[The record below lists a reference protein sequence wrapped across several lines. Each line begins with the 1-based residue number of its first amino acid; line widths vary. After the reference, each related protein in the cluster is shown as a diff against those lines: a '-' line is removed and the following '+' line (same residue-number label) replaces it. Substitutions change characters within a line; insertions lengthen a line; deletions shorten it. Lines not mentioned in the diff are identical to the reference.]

1 MSSFGT
7 SKGFQSDRWLLVKVS
22 QSLLLCFWLYHQLTE
37 AQCKNDQ
44 ITSVILSV
52 YVALQYLI
60 YLMFFQIHSLWWDT
74 RNPGNGWWIISVVRR
89 ERKSSQIDSSH
100 LSSSQ
105 VIILAF
111 SKRCIPLQLVHLLA
125 TSFALYPAAPHPCP
139 TPLRCAQPSLV
150 LQWFLGGEEI
160 VIMVFHVI
168 HLHVPGPF
176 CPQELLSF
184 REQHAKESEQTVVR
198 LVTQHKRK
206 RERKQGC

>member
-1 MSSFGT
+1 
-7 SKGFQSDRWLLVKVS
+7 
-22 QSLLLCFWLYHQLTE
+22 
-37 AQCKNDQ
+37 
-44 ITSVILSV
+44 
-52 YVALQYLI
+52 
-60 YLMFFQIHSLWWDT
+60 MFFQIHSLWWDT
-74 RNPGNGWWIISVVRR
+74 RNPGKGWWIISVVRK
-89 ERKSSQIDSSH
+89 ERKSSQTEAVSSH

-105 VIILAF
+105 VIILVF
-111 SKRCIPLQLVHLLA
+111 SVSTVYSPSTSQLVLA
-125 TSFALYPAAPHPCP
+125 TCLALYPAAPHPRP